1 MHGSGMGMNHYVEDE
16 SIYNLIPPRYQPMPK
31 PPMYRSSISGT
42 IPPTGS
48 VFAHKTSTCPMMA
61 NLAGD
66 IPSDKA
72 LPAAHR
78 NFGKAPGNYHPDPNN
93 FLKMNKSNSVPNL
106 ARVKKEQPHLLQPS
120 HLKPRKLP
128 AVPRATE
135 LPILN
140 LVTSKNFIVANAVET
155 ILAAPKKTSQGA
167 KDYLHKED
175 YGKVPKYL
183 THIKKDIDAEY
194 DYIRALQQQEED
206 AQASGSRL
214 LGDDEKAGLI
224 TGLKAK
230 WEQVNTLYQGGTHMT
245 KLDTMGKIRRK
256 EKYEAEL
263 SSIEKDI
270 EKLNRKNIY
279 VDAYS

>member
-1 MHGSGMGMNHYVEDE
+1 MNHYVEEE
-16 SIYNLIPPRYQPMPK
+16 SIYALIPPRIEPLPK
-31 PPMYRSSISGT
+31 PAMYRSSISGT

-48 VFAHKTSTCPMMA
+48 SFAHATSTAPTSV

-66 IPSDKA
+66 IPSSKP
-72 LPAAHR
+72 LPRAHR
-78 NFGKAPGNYHPDPNN
+78 TFGKSPGAYNPDPNS
-93 FLKMNKSNSVPNL
+93 FLKMNKSNSVPSL

-120 HLKPRKLP
+120 HMKPRSKP
-128 AVPRATE
+128 GVPKTDD
-135 LPILN
+135 LPIFN
-140 LVTSKNFIVANAVET
+140 LVSSKNFIVANAVET

-194 DYIRALQQQEED
+194 DYIRQMQQQEEE
-206 AQASGSRL
+206 AYSAGSRPL
-214 LGDDEKAGLI
+214 AEEERQGLI

-230 WEQVNTLYQGGTHMT
+230 WEQVNTHYQGGTHMT

-263 SSIEKDI
+263 ASIEKDI
-270 EKLNRKNIY
+270 EKLNRRNIQI
-279 VDAYS
+279 DTMA